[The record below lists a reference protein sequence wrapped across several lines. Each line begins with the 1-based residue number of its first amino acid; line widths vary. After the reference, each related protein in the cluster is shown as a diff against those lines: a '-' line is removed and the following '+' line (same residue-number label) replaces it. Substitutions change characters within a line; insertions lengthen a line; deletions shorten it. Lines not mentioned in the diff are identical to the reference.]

1 MILPPIDWRNEF
13 LTRLGIETSATLKWE
28 KSNPDKAFTIENM
41 EVKHFN
47 IAMNGFELD
56 SACAVTMNGQSYI
69 FQAMKRET
77 IYSEL
82 YEKPYVLLL
91 GGVRRLSIS
100 YSLYSIILCT
110 IVTMRCSPNPI
121 TRYKFKRAEILFK
134 NKWLDQTQQ
143 LCKLVTGSL
152 R

>member
-100 YSLYSIILCT
+100 YRLYSIILCT
-110 IVTMRCSPNPI
+110 IVSMHCSPNPI
-121 TRYKFKRAEILFK
+121 TRYKFKRVEILFK

>member
-100 YSLYSIILCT
+100 YRLYDIGYII
-110 IVTMRCSPNPI
+110 
-121 TRYKFKRAEILFK
+121 
-134 NKWLDQTQQ
+134 
-143 LCKLVTGSL
+143 
-152 R
+152 